1 MGMGRGA
8 DPLVL
13 IHGAAGAS
21 WRDFA
26 PLLPLLE
33 AQREVVVLRTPGH
46 YEASPLDADRDLT
59 VESFV
64 DVLEQEL
71 LERGLEAPDLVG
83 DSTGGLFALELARR
97 GRARAVVAI
106 SPAGMWTAE
115 EARKVQRDV
124 RRAYRLT
131 RRMLPLA
138 VALVRTSGGRYV
150 FAPMLG
156 TRGAR
161 LDGEEAAHIVRALAD
176 STLTVDFM
184 DANRTADGGLPTI
197 ERPSEIR
204 CPVLILWG
212 SQDKLLPVEQGQRWA
227 EAVPG
232 AEIEELMGVG
242 HHPQYDQPE
251 QVSELILEFF
261 ARRNQEAEAGRRA

>member
-1 MGMGRGA
+1 MGRGA

-33 AQREVVVLRTPGH
+33 AERDVVVLRTPGH

-64 DVLEQEL
+64 DLLEQQL
-71 LERGLEAPDLVG
+71 DERGLEAPDLVG

-106 SPAGMWTAE
+106 SPAGMWTAK

-124 RRAYRLT
+124 RRAYWMA

-138 VALVRTSGGRYV
+138 VALVRTSGGRYVV

-184 DANRTADGGLPTI
+184 DANRTEDGSLPTV

-212 SQDKLLPVEQGQRWA
+212 SQDKLLPVEQGRRWA

-242 HHPQYDQPE
+242 HHPQYDEPE
-251 QVSELILEFF
+251 QLSELIVEFF
-261 ARRNQEAEAGRRA
+261 ARRHLEAEAELRG